1 MKNIL
6 NISFGAWENEVYKKN
21 TFYIPE
27 LAKKKKI
34 LSKIYYLISPVLRN
48 VKKKKKNLYIIIS
61 QIGKSTG
68 KIYFYG

>member
-27 LAKKKKI
+27 LAKKKNTLQNLLPYKPCAE
-34 LSKIYYLISPVLRN
+34 KCQKE
-48 VKKKKKNLYIIIS
+48 KKLCIIIS

>member
-27 LAKKKKI
+27 LAKKKNTLQNLLPYKPCAE
-34 LSKIYYLISPVLRN
+34 KCQ
-48 VKKKKKNLYIIIS
+48 KKKNCVL
-61 QIGKSTG
+61 
-68 KIYFYG
+68 

>member
-27 LAKKKKI
+27 LAKKKI

-48 VKKKKKNLYIIIS
+48 VKKKKKTCIL
-61 QIGKSTG
+61 
-68 KIYFYG
+68 